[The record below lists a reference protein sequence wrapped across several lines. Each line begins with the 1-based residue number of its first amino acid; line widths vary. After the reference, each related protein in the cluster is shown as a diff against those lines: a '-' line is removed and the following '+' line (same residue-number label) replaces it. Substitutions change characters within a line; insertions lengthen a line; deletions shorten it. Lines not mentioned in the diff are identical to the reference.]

1 MKISSRGVKV
11 KKALNDLISGPLHRS
26 PDANT
31 TWFVG
36 GTSCSSSSSSS
47 SSSVVDR
54 NVECRP
60 RRADSPAARSRDG
73 NHLGYQD
80 G

>member
-36 GTSCSSSSSSS
+36 GTSSSSSS

-54 NVECRP
+54 NAECRP

-73 NHLGYQD
+73 NHLGHQD